1 MKKIIAIL
9 LALAVVSGASAQ
21 RHVGGV
27 RGGYRGGGTRVIVS
41 AGGFYPFGAYYGFG
55 MPYGFGY
62 GYPYG
67 YPYGGGYGYRPSKLD
82 LQIEDIKHDYADKI
96 ASARA
101 DDGLTRKERRN
112 EVKALKR
119 ERDNT
124 ILQAKKDYYKR

>member
-1 MKKIIAIL
+1 MKKILAIL
-9 LALAVVSGASAQ
+9 LALAMVSGVSAQ
-21 RHVGGV
+21 RHGGGF

-55 MPYGFGY
+55 MPFGY

-67 YPYGGGYGYRPSKLD
+67 YPYGGYTQRPSKLD

-101 DDGLTRKERRN
+101 DDGLSRKERRN

-124 ILQAKKDYYKR
+124 ILQAKKSYYKR